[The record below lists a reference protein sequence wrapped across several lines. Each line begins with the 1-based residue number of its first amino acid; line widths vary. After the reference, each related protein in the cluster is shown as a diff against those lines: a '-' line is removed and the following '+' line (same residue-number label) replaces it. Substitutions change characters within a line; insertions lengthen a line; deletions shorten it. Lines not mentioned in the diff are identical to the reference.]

1 MGGRGGKLYMQLG
14 WREMGSYDEGGE
26 GWEVMM
32 REGRWEV
39 VHATGVRKGG
49 SL

>member
-1 MGGRGGKLYMQLG
+1 MGQLIRDGGRGGKLYMQLG
-14 WREMGSYDEGGE
+14 WRGMGSYDEGGE

-32 REGRWEV
+32 R
-39 VHATGVRKGG
+39 GVRKGG